1 MRFLLFSI
9 LSLLFIACQDSG
21 PKPFGS
27 PSFPNEPDFY
37 LNSVELVSLP
47 ANPPGEASWD
57 PMNGDPDIFFRLKD
71 FTGRVYYDLPLD
83 QVKEDLSQSE
93 LPYKWDLRSAEI
105 RLHLPGRPLH
115 IEFYD
120 MDGDLE
126 NYIVSYGPIYLD
138 EMQTFYPIGEPLNM
152 NVSLFWRE

>member
-1 MRFLLFSI
+1 MRALLFFS
-9 LSLLFIACQDSG
+9 LSLVLLSCESPG
-21 PKPFGS
+21 PQPFGS
-27 PSFPNEPDFY
+27 PTFPNEPDFY
-37 LNSVELVSLP
+37 LSSVELVSLP
-47 ANPPGEASWD
+47 AHPDGQPSWD

-83 QVKEDLSQSE
+83 QVRENLSQAE
-93 LPYKWDLRSAEI
+93 LPYKWNLREAEI

-126 NYIVSYGPIYLD
+126 NYIVSYGPIYL
-138 EMQTFYPIGEPLNM
+138 EEGKTFYQIGEPLGM
-152 NVSLFWRE
+152 NVSLLWR